1 MSGNGDEEIN
11 LVAKLA
17 AKVGDA
23 KDKDVPIL
31 LLELQGMKFHLGKN
45 ILQSRSRLLI

>member
-1 MSGNGDEEIN
+1 MSENGDENIN
-11 LVAKLA
+11 LLIKLA

-31 LLELQGMKFHLGKN
+31 LLELQGVKFHLGQIY
-45 ILQSRSRLLI
+45 ILQSRSRFD

>member
-1 MSGNGDEEIN
+1 MSENGDEDIN
-11 LVAKLA
+11 LLIKLA

-31 LLELQGMKFHLGKN
+31 LLELQGMKFHLG
-45 ILQSRSRLLI
+45 